1 LQEVAITRE
10 AAMDDLYKI
19 GQTVGQENAGA
30 PQSFNP
36 MQGSAFA
43 DAMADPKLAELLG
56 GGGDIEQYLQ
66 QYEQMLAECA
76 GGGGLQLNQVDAEG
90 GIHVRPDA
98 GFVVKTRDV
107 ASGMKV
113 FMNIVSNEH
122 VEKPHMKSFADIEGE
137 QGCRVPLSIG
147 TPVEDFDKKGEPCV
161 TYDLVANPEV
171 VEECGKE
178 PNFKETV
185 IHLCLSALAQ
195 KYKVELDT
203 RYKIPKMKY
212 KGNVVQ
218 VQRLRKQNQS
228 RIQEVGSQKAGAGG
242 EQEEQRKEGP
252 EQPEFVLYYTTPEAP
267 VVDGFAETW
276 GPPPDELEDVGTNL
290 YGFDLPL
297 YRVDEFQERIRGTMK
312 NKADREKEEQA
323 KEGTAKAE
331 EKPGVAETREMLK
344 GRTCVVQVRMP
355 DLDRTVASLRQF
367 KVEVSDECL
376 RVSFPML
383 PRSGK
388 SVYAPLA
395 IWWPQ
400 HFNSGQASSSW
411 DPKKDVL
418 TVTLPVDPPEELRVA
433 AEAFD
438 AELLDMV
445 F

>member
-1 LQEVAITRE
+1 
-10 AAMDDLYKI
+10 MDDLYKI
-19 GQTVGQENAGA
+19 GQAMGQENAGA
-30 PQSFNP
+30 PHSFNP
-36 MQGSAFA
+36 SAFA
-43 DAMADPKLAELLG
+43 DAMASDPKLAELLG

-66 QYEQMLAECA
+66 QYEQMLAEGVGV
-76 GGGGLQLNQVDAEG
+76 GGMQLNQVDAEG
-90 GIHVRPDA
+90 GIHVRPDP
-98 GFVVKTRDV
+98 GFVVKTRDT

-113 FMNIVSNEH
+113 FLNIVSNEH
-122 VEKPHMKSFADIEGE
+122 VEKPHMKSFADIDGE

-147 TPVEDFDKKGEPCV
+147 TPIEDFDKKGEPCV
-161 TYDLVANPEV
+161 SYDLVANPDV
-171 VEECGKE
+171 VDECSKE

-185 IHLCLSALAQ
+185 IQLCLAAVAQ
-195 KYKVELDT
+195 KYKVELDP

-212 KGNVVQ
+212 KGGTVQ
-218 VQRLRKQNQS
+218 IQRLRKQNQS
-228 RIQEVGSQKAGAGG
+228 RIQEVGSQKVASG
-242 EQEEQRKEGP
+242 EEEQRREGP
-252 EQPEFVLYYTTPEAP
+252 DQPEFVVYYALAEAP
-267 VVDGFAETW
+267 VVDGFAEAW
-276 GPPPDELEDVGTNL
+276 GPPPDELKDVGTNL

-297 YRVDEFQERIRGTMK
+297 YRVDEFQEKIRGTMK
-312 NKADREKEEQA
+312 NKADREKER
-323 KEGTAKAE
+323 EGQEAGKE

-367 KVEVSDECL
+367 KVEVSDECMRL
-376 RVSFPML
+376 TFPML

-388 SVYAPLA
+388 SVYAPLT

-418 TVTLPVDPPEELRVA
+418 TVTLPVDPPEELRAA